1 MQGKL
6 KRKVGSGEL
15 HDLEKSIIERLD
27 IYLTNLWKE
36 KADLDETKDALSF
49 LEKRLNELE

>member
-1 MQGKL
+1 MQSKL

-27 IYLTNLWKE
+27 LYLTNLWKE
-36 KADLDETKDALSF
+36 KADLNETKDALSF
-49 LEKRLNELE
+49 LEKRLN